1 MLSFWKKMR
10 SQKNS
15 RTLIEDLARRCGTN
29 MAYLSQI
36 AYGHRRPSP
45 QMALRIEKET
55 GGQVRRE
62 ELLPEIYVA
71 PAPVS
76 VEERNVSERM
86 QGI

>member
-1 MLSFWKKMR
+1 MDILSFWKKMR

-29 MAYLSQI
+29 QAYLSQI

-62 ELLPEIYVA
+62 ELLPEIYAA
-71 PAPVS
+71 PTPIVP
-76 VEERNVSERM
+76 EERDDSEA
-86 QGI
+86 